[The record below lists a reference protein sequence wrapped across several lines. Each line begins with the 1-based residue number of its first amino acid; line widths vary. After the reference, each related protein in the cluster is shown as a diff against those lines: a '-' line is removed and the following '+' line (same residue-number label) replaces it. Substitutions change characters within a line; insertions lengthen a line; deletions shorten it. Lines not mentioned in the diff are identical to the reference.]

1 MQTFFIFYHGFNHV
15 VFHVIVARPGWS
27 GEVICRRPCVL
38 CNVVGVNG

>member
-27 GEVICRRPCVL
+27 GEVIVDGL
-38 CNVVGVNG
+38 VFFVMW